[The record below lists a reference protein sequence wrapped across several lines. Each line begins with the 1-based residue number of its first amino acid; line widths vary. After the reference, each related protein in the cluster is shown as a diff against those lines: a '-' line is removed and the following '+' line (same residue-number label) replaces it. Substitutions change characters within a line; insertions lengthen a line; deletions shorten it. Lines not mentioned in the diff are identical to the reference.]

1 MGPKLKENPR
11 EWLKFM
17 AGLAFAALVVT
28 VLLYRARR
36 IGIPGVWWCIAI
48 ISVAFLLALLKPAA
62 ARPVYRAGMTLGFY
76 VGQFVSRV
84 LLSLMFLVILT
95 PLGLL
100 MRLFGKDLLA
110 LKRRPNAAT
119 YWQDVKTKSDLK
131 RQF

>member
-1 MGPKLKENPR
+1 MGPKLKENPH
-11 EWLKFM
+11 EWLKFI
-17 AGLAFAALVVT
+17 AGLAFAALLVT

-36 IGIPGVWWCIAI
+36 IGAPTIWWCVAI
-48 ISVAFLLALLKPAA
+48 IAAAFLLALLKPVL

-76 VGQFVSRV
+76 VGQIVSRV
-84 LLSLMFLVILT
+84 LLSLMFLVIVT
-95 PLGLL
+95 PLGFL

-110 LKRRPNAAT
+110 LRRRPSAAT

>member
-11 EWLKFM
+11 EWLKFI
-17 AGLAFAALVVT
+17 AGLSVAALLVT

-36 IGIPGVWWCIAI
+36 IGIQGAWWCVAI
-48 ISVAFLLALLKPAA
+48 IAAAFVLTLLKPAP
-62 ARPVYRAGMTLGFY
+62 ARPVYRVGMTLGFY

-84 LLSLMFLVILT
+84 LLSLMFLVIVT
-95 PLGLL
+95 PLGLV

-110 LKRRPNAAT
+110 LKRRPHAAT
-119 YWQDVKTKSDLK
+119 YWQKVKTKSDLK